1 MHNLKYYK
9 LWLLKLPLFF
19 SNKNSKMTGRM
30 ISIGALK
37 EVVEGRQ
44 DEATVVQVLGV
55 RQLPGQE
62 ERWRLNIS
70 DGINSTSLTILDTAL
85 NNLIWE
91 GKLSKH
97 AIIQTSII
105 CQVIAAKRVLI
116 LRDVRIIKNGSRVN
130 GTFGNPQNMDYDG
143 IENICASC
151 SRKHTCEN

>member
-1 MHNLKYYK
+1 
-9 LWLLKLPLFF
+9 
-19 SNKNSKMTGRM
+19 M

-70 DGINSTSLTILDTAL
+70 DGRNSTSLTILDTAQ
-85 NNLIWE
+85 NNLLWE
-91 GKLSKH
+91 GKLTKH
-97 AIIQTSII
+97 AIIQTSIT

-116 LRDVRIIKNGSRVN
+116 LRDVKIIKNGSRVN
-130 GTFGNPQNMDYDG
+130 GTFGNPQNMDYEA
-143 IENICASC
+143 IENVCEKCAHFH
-151 SRKHTCEN
+151 K

>member
-1 MHNLKYYK
+1 MDFNVTII
-9 LWLLKLPLFF
+9 F
-19 SNKNSKMTGRM
+19 SNKNSKRTRKM

-70 DGINSTSLTILDTAL
+70 DGRNSTSLTILDTAQ
-85 NNLIWE
+85 NNLLWE
-91 GKLSKH
+91 GKLTKH
-97 AIIQTSII
+97 AIIQTSIT

-116 LRDVRIIKNGSRVN
+116 LRDVKIIKNGSRVV
-130 GTFGNPQNMDYDG
+130 GTFGNPQNMDYDP
-143 IENICASC
+143 IENVCEKCAHFH
-151 SRKHTCEN
+151 K

>member
-1 MHNLKYYK
+1 
-9 LWLLKLPLFF
+9 
-19 SNKNSKMTGRM
+19 M

-44 DEATVVQVLGV
+44 DEATIVQVLDV

-91 GKLSKH
+91 GKLNKH

-105 CQVIAAKRVLI
+105 CQVVATKRVLI

-130 GTFGNPQNMDYDG
+130 GTFGNPQNMDYEE
-143 IENICASC
+143 IENVCASC
-151 SRKHTCEN
+151 SKSHTCSD